1 MAIYVCRKR
10 GSGNP
15 RVQHK
20 TVNAESSLL
29 VVLAD
34 SGYDVLGSV
43 TINPQTHSESYTPQ
57 PNTSNNDMGAV
68 HNKRYVNT
76 SGMVVPSGNTNLG
89 TFTSNGTY
97 TNKDVSGKAT
107 ASLTVNVSNPVL
119 SGDATESD
127 VMNGKTFY
135 SNNYTKKTG
144 IYTPPTPML
153 YSGEGRALPTTTS
166 FEPEDGFDG
175 FLDFTVKPQVHSDY
189 YDTAAGL
196 KSNKVNDMGAYHN
209 YRYVD
214 TTGMITPSETS
225 LWTNPSPTTRM
236 PDGTQSD
243 AFVTISEQ
251 YIYFDYLKIRYK
263 RATDVDQI
271 SEAILPVAYMGNM
284 YTSKC
289 GLTEKDTNGNTYYRL
304 VHNAGVT
311 TYKTIAFSTCNR
323 VVSGQSAITN
333 NGYCI
338 PLEIIGIT
346 L

>member
-20 TVNAESSLL
+20 TVDAESSLL
-29 VVLAD
+29 VVLPD

-43 TINPQTHSESYTPQ
+43 TINPQTHSDSYTPQ
-57 PNTSNNDMGAV
+57 PNTASNDMGAN

-76 SGMVVPSGNTNLG
+76 SGMVVPSGNTDLG
-89 TFTSNGTY
+89 TFSSNGTY
-97 TNKDVSGKAT
+97 TNKNVSGKAT
-107 ASLTVNVSNPVL
+107 ASFTVNVSNPVL

-144 IYTPPTPML
+144 TYTPPTPML
-153 YSGEGRALPTTTS
+153 YSGEGRALSTTTT

-175 FLDFTVKPQVHSDY
+175 FLDFTVKPQVHSIY
-189 YDTAAGL
+189 YDATAGI
-196 KSNKVNDMGAYHN
+196 KPNKVNDMGAYHN

-214 TTGMITPSETS
+214 TTGMITPAETS
-225 LWTNPSPTTRM
+225 LWTNPSPTSSM
-236 PDGTQSD
+236 PTGSASD
-243 AFVTISEQ
+243 AFVTISEE
-251 YIYFDYLKIRYK
+251 YIYFDYLKIRYQ
-263 RATDVDQI
+263 RATNVDQI
-271 SEAILPVAYMGNM
+271 SEAILPVAYMGDM

-289 GLTEKDTNGNTYYRL
+289 GLIEKDTNGNTFCRL
-304 VHNAGVT
+304 VHNARVT

-323 VVSGQSAITN
+323 VVSGQTSVPNNAI
-333 NGYCI
+333 CI
-338 PLEIIGIT
+338 PLEIIGIK